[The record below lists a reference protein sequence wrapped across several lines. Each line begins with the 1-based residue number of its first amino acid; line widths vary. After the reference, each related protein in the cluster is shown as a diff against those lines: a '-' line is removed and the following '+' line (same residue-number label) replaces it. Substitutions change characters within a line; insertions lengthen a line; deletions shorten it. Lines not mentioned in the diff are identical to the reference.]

1 MPENRIY
8 TSREMREEQI
18 YTYDFQFMDEPCTVT
33 GTLVLKAES
42 HKPGVLRVFFQ
53 LDDGRKIIS
62 PVFWWQRYLGLYE
75 MEIGTQ
81 LMLNYE
87 PGNHGGVYLVAVEEI

>member
-18 YTYDFQFMDEPCTVT
+18 YTHDFQFMDEPCTVT

-75 MEIGTQ
+75 MEIDTQ

>member
-1 MPENRIY
+1 MAENRIY
-8 TSREMREEQI
+8 TSREMREENI
-18 YTYDFQFMDEPCTVT
+18 YTHDFQFMNEPCTVT

-42 HKPGVLRVFFQ
+42 RKPGTLRVFFQ

-62 PVFWWQRYLGLYE
+62 SVFWWQKYLGMYE

-81 LMLNYE
+81 LTLTYQAARN
-87 PGNHGGVYLVAVEEI
+87 GGIYLMAAEEM